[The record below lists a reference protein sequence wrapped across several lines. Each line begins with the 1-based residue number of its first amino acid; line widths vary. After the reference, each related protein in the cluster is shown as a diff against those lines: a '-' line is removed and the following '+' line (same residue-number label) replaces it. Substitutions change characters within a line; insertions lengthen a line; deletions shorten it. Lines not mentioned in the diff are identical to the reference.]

1 MIAHKT
7 YISLQVMENR
17 ARGEVVR
24 HEEDLKRYEITHP
37 VESYMLHQGQK
48 FVERFDANTYLRI
61 MEAWQKF
68 DLVSDTGARDLEEV
82 FSRCRDQR
90 FMIFSIDS
98 DVSSYPEEQADLEQ
112 VLKKCSIPVQHITV
126 HSEKGHDAFLL
137 EPELFT
143 PYLSYTLEGRQ

>member
-24 HEEDLKRYEITHP
+24 QEEDLKRYRITHP

-48 FVERFDANTYLRI
+48 FVDRFDANTYIRI
-61 MEAWQKF
+61 MEAWQKS
-68 DLVSDTGARDLEEV
+68 DLVADAGAKDIREV

-90 FMIFSIDS
+90 FLIFSIDS
-98 DVSSYPEEQADLEQ
+98 DVCSYPEEQAELEQ
-112 VLKKCSIPVQHITV
+112 ILKECDVPVQHITV

-143 PYLSYTLEGRQ
+143 PYLSYTLEER